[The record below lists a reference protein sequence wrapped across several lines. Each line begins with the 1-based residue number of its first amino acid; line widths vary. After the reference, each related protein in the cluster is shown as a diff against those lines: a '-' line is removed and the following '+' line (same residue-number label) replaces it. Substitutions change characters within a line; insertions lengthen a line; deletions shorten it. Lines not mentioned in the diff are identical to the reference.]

1 MALPSLYEGL
11 PLVLLEALACDCRV
25 IVTDLPGIRELVTEE
40 AVARGLVNCITKP
53 PLSGPDTLQTRDEA
67 VFTRNIERALATQLK
82 QVRKQQFI
90 CCHRLQKTLDETG
103 WHNVF
108 QRIKMVYREVLNCH
122 GTV

>member
-40 AVARGLVNCITKP
+40 AISEGLVSCITKP
-53 PLSGPDTLQTRDEA
+53 PLTGPDTLQRKDEKA
-67 VFTRNIERALATQLK
+67 FIEDIEQALKTQLK
-82 QVRKQQFI
+82 RVGEQQFI
-90 CCHRLQKTLDETG
+90 CCHHLQKTLDETG

-108 QRIKMVYREVLNCH
+108 QRIRTIYEEVLKD
-122 GTV
+122 